1 MIPEVKHIS
10 PQLELYVYDLPILC
24 PDTIGLI
31 DENLVEICEGESA
44 TLLSEAKL
52 TFLDFLSNKDDTTKI
67 GAVAEFFI
75 HLFLRELGYKQEF
88 LFYNLEERSIKK
100 GFDGYFSQGDT
111 QFIVESKSGFESSK
125 NISHKVKIKKAY
137 NDIVSTIG
145 GASKK
150 SAKGQ
155 NNPWRNAYNHASHID
170 VGTKKS
176 IRKNL
181 KELSDLFD
189 QGIYQNI
196 ENFNVIPCSTIFL
209 DDEWSAHF
217 SKSILAE
224 EDAFFLALKA
234 KTLKVVCITNK
245 TISALIDYLEGRNE

>member
-10 PQLELYVYDLPILC
+10 PDLELYVYDLPTLC
-24 PDTIGLI
+24 LDTISLI
-31 DENLVEICEGESA
+31 NRNLVEICEGESDTSLDA
-44 TLLSEAKL
+44 AKL

-100 GFDGYFSQGDT
+100 GFDGYFSQGET
-111 QFIVESKSGFESSK
+111 QFIVESKSGFESTR
-125 NISHKVKIKKAY
+125 NISHKAKIKEAY

-170 VGTKKS
+170 VNTKKS
-176 IRKNL
+176 IRNNL
-181 KELSDLFD
+181 KELSNLFD
-189 QGIYQNI
+189 QGIYQQI
-196 ENFNVIPCSTIFL
+196 ENFNVIPCSSLFL

-217 SKSILAE
+217 SESILAE
-224 EDAFFLALKA
+224 DDVFFLALKA

-245 TISALIDYLEGRNE
+245 TIAAFLAYLEGRNE

>member
-1 MIPEVKHIS
+1 MIPELRHIS
-10 PQLELYVYDLPILC
+10 SELELYVYDLPNLC
-24 PDTIGLI
+24 LDTISLI
-31 DENLVEICEGESA
+31 NSSLVEICEGESDTSLDA
-44 TLLSEAKL
+44 AKL
-52 TFLDFLSNKDDTTKI
+52 TFLDFLRNKDDTTKI

-75 HLFLRELGYKQEF
+75 HLFLREQGYKQEF

-111 QFIVESKSGFESSK
+111 QFIVESKSGFESTR
-125 NISHKVKIKKAY
+125 NISHKAKIKEAY
-137 NDIVSTIG
+137 NDIASTIG
-145 GASKK
+145 GKSKK
-150 SAKGQ
+150 STKGQ

-189 QGIYQNI
+189 QGTYQNI

-209 DDEWSAHF
+209 DDEWSAQF
-217 SKSILAE
+217 SESILAE

-245 TISALIDYLEGRNE
+245 TISAFINYLEGRNE

>member
-1 MIPEVKHIS
+1 MIPEIRHIS
-10 PQLELYVYDLPILC
+10 SELELYVYDLPTLSL
-24 PDTIGLI
+24 DTIHLI
-31 DENLVEICEGESA
+31 NKSLVKICEGESD
-44 TLLSEAKL
+44 TSLDSAKL
-52 TFLDFLSNKDDTTKI
+52 TFLDFLHNKDDTTKI

-111 QFIVESKSGFESSK
+111 QFIVESKSGFESTKS
-125 NISHKVKIKKAY
+125 ISHKAKIKEAY
-137 NDIVSTIG
+137 SDIVSTIG
-145 GASKK
+145 GTSKK
-150 SAKGQ
+150 SAKGK

-189 QGIYQNI
+189 QGTYQNI
-196 ENFNVIPCSTIFL
+196 ESFNIIPCSTIFL
-209 DDEWSAHF
+209 DDEWSARF

-224 EDAFFLALKA
+224 EDAFFLGLRA

-245 TISALIDYLEGRNE
+245 TISAFIDYLEGRNE